1 MSSIS
6 HLPYGKILD
15 YWHEKLSGKPYRF
28 KFLLTKTIEVFT
40 FKSHSGK
47 DNRMHSYSEFP
58 TPRKNTVPGQPKVS
72 VVIPVYLKSEKD
84 HMNIL
89 NLLQSIER
97 QSLQPSRVIIVDDSS
112 PIRFS
117 FPTSIS
123 VHRLEQNSGPA
134 KARNI
139 GKKMA
144 LEKGADIIAFTDADC
159 ILLDDWISNIA
170 QSFLNFKDFQI
181 LSGDT
186 AAYDSNWLGT
196 YHNINGTLNG
206 RRLDSTERLLYGTTA
221 NLAITSE
228 VAANVDFNENFPIA
242 AGEDIEFCFKANKHG
257 YAVKYIANMKVYHN
271 FGYNEELFKN
281 LKLFRQQF
289 KKYGQGEKILL
300 KEIPNYYAYF
310 DRTHEIRVNT
320 GQYDEV

>member
-1 MSSIS
+1 
-6 HLPYGKILD
+6 
-15 YWHEKLSGKPYRF
+15 
-28 KFLLTKTIEVFT
+28 
-40 FKSHSGK
+40 
-47 DNRMHSYSEFP
+47 
-58 TPRKNTVPGQPKVS
+58 
-72 VVIPVYLKSEKD
+72 
-84 HMNIL
+84 
-89 NLLQSIER
+89 
-97 QSLQPSRVIIVDDSS
+97 
-112 PIRFS
+112 
-117 FPTSIS
+117 
-123 VHRLEQNSGPA
+123 
-134 KARNI
+134 
-139 GKKMA
+139 MA